1 MEKEDCAMQFLSQLE
16 GVRQTGKNQW
26 MARCPAH
33 DDEKPSLSIK
43 LDSDRILV
51 HCHAGC
57 DTKEILRAL
66 RLTEADLFLDRNGKR
81 IAATYDYQD
90 PKGKLLFQVVRFEPK
105 GFAQRRPNGN
115 GGWLWDLKGVN
126 RVLYRLPELLAADP
140 DEPVFVVEGE
150 KDADRLAALGLVA
163 TTNPGGAGKWRK
175 DYATVLASRHVV
187 ILPDNDRPGREHARK
202 VAESLKRVAASVK
215 IVDLPGLP
223 PKGDVSDW
231 LAQGHTAEELK
242 ELVEGVPEYTPGS
255 EVLGR
260 IVRFSEVEPEEVK
273 WLWWPRIPRNKLTLI
288 SGDPGSGKTFLAID
302 IAARVTR
309 GDGFPNSTDTL
320 DAGSEKPGKVLYL
333 SYEDGL
339 ADTLVPRAQAAGA
352 NLDYLMRP
360 EIAPTFEQCEALE
373 ALIRSVKPA
382 LVVIDPVQGFV
393 GSGIN
398 WNAVN
403 EVRSVLGQLARMA
416 EAAKTTILLVGH
428 LGKGARSSPLYR
440 VLGSIDFTAAP
451 RSVLLVARENRD
463 NPNSTRVLATL
474 KMNLA
479 PEGEPLAF
487 HIVGEDS
494 SAHIEWQGSVNTTA
508 AELLEPQEDS
518 TAREE
523 AVGFLMSFLAEG
535 PRPAREIY
543 TEAEAAG
550 ISKRTLKRAKK
561 ILGVSSRKEGM
572 DGPWVWELP
581 KEATVTETGTLGTLR
596 TSSLP
601 IYISSSSHVGPLRG
615 EVGTLR
621 EGVGPLRRVPNI
633 PKSAKPHE
641 EGHLG
646 TLREDP
652 SRWPTCRGCGRK
664 VPEVSN
670 QGFCPD
676 CVAVG
681 GESNAQ

>member
-1 MEKEDCAMQFLSQLE
+1 MSLKKILE
-16 GVRQTGKNQW
+16 RLESVQETGTNQW
-26 MARCPAH
+26 RAKCPAH
-33 DDEKPSLSIK
+33 DDKKPSLSIK
-43 LDSDRILV
+43 VDGEKILL

-66 RLTEADLFLDRNGKR
+66 GLSEADLFLGGNGKR
-81 IAATYDYQD
+81 IVATYDYQD
-90 PKGKLLFQVVRFEPK
+90 ADGELLFQVVRFEPK
-105 GFAQRRPNGN
+105 GFVQRRPNGN
-115 GGWLWDLKGVN
+115 GGWIWNLKGVE

-140 DEPVFVVEGE
+140 NEFVFVTEGE
-150 KDADRLAALGLVA
+150 KDTDRLIALGLVA
-163 TTNPGGAGKWRK
+163 TTNPGGAGKWREE
-175 DYATVLASRHVV
+175 YATVLEGRHIV
-187 ILPDNDRPGREHARK
+187 ILPDNDDPGREHARK

-215 IVDLPGLP
+215 IVELPGLP

-242 ELVEGVPEYTPGS
+242 ELVEGAPEYTPGS

-260 IVRFSEVEPEEVK
+260 IVCFSEVEPEEVK
-273 WLWWPRIPRNKLTLI
+273 WLWWPRIPKNKLTLI

-309 GDGFPNSTDTL
+309 GDGFPNGTGTSDT
-320 DAGSEKPGKVLYL
+320 GSGEPGKVLYL

-352 NLDYLMRP
+352 KLDYFMRP
-360 EIAPTFEQCEALE
+360 EIVPTFEQCEALE

-403 EVRSVLGQLARMA
+403 EVRSVLGRLARMA
-416 EAAKTTILLVGH
+416 EEAETTILLVGH

-440 VLGSIDFTAAP
+440 VLGSIDFAAAP
-451 RSVLLVARENRD
+451 RSVLLVARENQD
-463 NPNSTRVLATL
+463 NPKSSRVLATL

-518 TAREE
+518 TAKEE

-543 TEAEAAG
+543 AEAEAAG

-561 ILGVSSRKEGM
+561 ILGASSRKEGM

-581 KEATVTETGTLGTLR
+581 KEATTVTEAGTLGTLR

-601 IYISSSSHVGPLRG
+601 IYISSSSHVGTLRG
-615 EVGTLR
+615 EVGPLR
-621 EGVGPLRRVPNI
+621 EGVGTLRRVPSM

-641 EGHLG
+641 EGHPG
-646 TLREDP
+646 TLRGNPDDP
-652 SRWPTCRGCGRK
+652 STWPTCRGCERK
-664 VPEVSN
+664 VPEVDER
-670 QGFCPD
+670 GLCPD
-676 CVAVG
+676 CAVARG
-681 GESNAQ
+681 FS